1 MNNGL
6 LLFLGVFLSLG
17 LSWLSLVFSN
27 QANADFGGLEP
38 YSDQISGA
46 DVPGLMPGLARQG
59 EQVYQDLGCVNCHT
73 QQVRREGYGADVERG
88 WGNRQSVAR
97 DYISQRRIFL
107 GSSRIGPDLR
117 NVGERL
123 PSAEWHHQHLFNP
136 QINTPGSIMPS
147 HAFLYEVRPIVGE
160 PAPDRVGLTGPY
172 APPEG
177 YEVIPNSRANAL
189 VAYLLNLKTTY
200 DLPEAQSSHE

>member
-6 LLFLGVFLSLG
+6 LLFLGIFLSLA
-17 LSWLSLVFSN
+17 LSWLSLIYSN
-27 QANADFGGLEP
+27 QANADLGGLQP
-38 YSDQISGA
+38 YEDQITGS
-46 DVPGLMPGLARQG
+46 DVPTLMPGLARQG
-59 EQVYQDLGCVNCHT
+59 EQVYQDLGCVSCHT

-88 WGNRQSVAR
+88 WGKRQSVAR

-117 NVGERL
+117 NVGDRL
-123 PSAEWHHQHLFNP
+123 PSAEWHHQHLYNP
-136 QINTPGSIMPS
+136 QINTPGSIMPA
-147 HAFLYEVRPIVGE
+147 HTFLYEVRPIVGE
-160 PAPDRVGLTGPY
+160 AAPDRVGLTGSN

-177 YEVIPNSRANAL
+177 FEVVPSSRANAL